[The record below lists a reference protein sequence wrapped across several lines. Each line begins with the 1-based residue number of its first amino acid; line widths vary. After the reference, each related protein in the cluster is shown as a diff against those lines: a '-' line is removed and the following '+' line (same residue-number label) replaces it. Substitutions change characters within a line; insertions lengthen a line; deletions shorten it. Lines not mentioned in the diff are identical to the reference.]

1 MPKRQFKQVRSVGVA
16 VLSAITAM
24 FLAVSAALASSIGGS
39 FP

>member
-1 MPKRQFKQVRSVGVA
+1 MPNRHFKRVRSVGVA
-16 VLSAITAM
+16 VVSAITAM